1 MATVAPEGP
10 VYQAGTLSGNPL
22 AMAAGRAI
30 LDLLTEPGLYDRL
43 DATSATLAEG
53 LVRAAQEAG
62 VEVTV
67 NRVGSMVTVFFCPGP
82 VTDFASARTSDTER
96 FGRFFH
102 AMLERGV
109 ALPPA
114 QFEAAFVSLAHGPEE
129 IEATLKAAAEAFG
142 QVAG

>member
-1 MATVAPEGP
+1 MAAVAPEGP

-22 AMAAGRAI
+22 AMAAGRVV
-30 LDLLTEPGLYDRL
+30 LDRLTEPGLYERL
-43 DATSATLAEG
+43 EATSATLADG
-53 LVRAAQEAG
+53 LAGTAREAG

-82 VTDFASARTSDTER
+82 VTDFASARTSDTGR

-102 AMLERGV
+102 AMLKRGV

-129 IEATLKAAAEAFG
+129 IETTLKAAAEAFRE
-142 QVAG
+142 VAG